1 MRFALQ
7 LSKHFNKEFEDLPEE
22 IQKRVVKE
30 VELILENPFKQGVLK
45 LTDRQS
51 FRTRVGDYRLI
62 FNVNEVERVV
72 TLIAVGHR
80 SKIYER

>member
-7 LSKHFNKEFEDLPEE
+7 LSKQFNKDLEELPEE

-30 VELILENPFKQGVLK
+30 VALVLENPFKQGVLK
-45 LTDRQS
+45 LAERQS
-51 FRTRVGDYRLI
+51 FRTRIGDYRLI

-72 TLIAVGHR
+72 TLIAVGYR